1 MKQIL
6 FLPLIL
12 LAFSCGSIK
21 NGSDNSQNE
30 VQLLKDVE
38 ILSSDAYEG
47 RKTATRG
54 SEMTQEYII
63 RRLREI
69 GLKQYSALKGY
80 RQNFSFKKE
89 STEKSSTGTN
99 IIGFIPGKSDQ
110 AIVISAHYDHLG
122 TIDGKIFNGAD
133 DNASGVAGLLQIA
146 AYFSKNKPNHT
157 LVFAFFDAEE
167 QGLEGAKAFVK
178 NCPIQLENIKLNIN
192 LDMISHNDKQELY
205 VAGTYHHPELKTF
218 ITTTNPKISVLF
230 GHDDPKLGPDDW
242 TNQSDHAV
250 FHAKGIPFLYFG
262 VEDHKDYHRE
272 TDEFGTINKSF
283 FMTAADVIQELI
295 TNIDKQRDI
304 QSIFKEKLQMKK
316 QQ

>member
-1 MKQIL
+1 MKQFL
-6 FLPLIL
+6 YLPLIL
-12 LAFSCGSIK
+12 LVFSCGSLK

-47 RKTATRG
+47 RKTGTRG
-54 SEMTQEYII
+54 SEMSQEYII
-63 RRLREI
+63 GRLNEI
-69 GLKQYSALKGY
+69 GLKQFATIKRY
-80 RQNFSFKKE
+80 RQNFSLKNSLGE
-89 STEKSSTGTN
+89 NSRTGTN

-110 AIVISAHYDHLG
+110 TIVISAHYDHLG
-122 TIDGKIFNGAD
+122 TIDSKIFNGAD
-133 DNASGVAGLLQIA
+133 DNASGVAGLLKIVD
-146 AYFSKNKPNHT
+146 YFSKNKPNHT

-167 QGLEGAKAFVK
+167 LGLEGAKAFVK
-178 NCPIQLENIKLNIN
+178 NCPIPLENIKLNIN

-218 ITTTNPKISVLF
+218 LTTTNPKISVLF

-250 FHAKGIPFLYFG
+250 FHENGIPFLYFG

-272 TDEFGTINKSF
+272 TDEFGNINKPF
-283 FMTAADVIQELI
+283 FIAAVNVIQEFI
-295 TNIDKQRDI
+295 VNIDKQRDI
-304 QSIFKEKLQMKK
+304 QAIFKEKLQMNK
-316 QQ
+316 Q